1 MQHVAIDLGGRESQ
15 ICVRAEDGTILE
27 EKRHPTRLL
36 DKLMRRWPTSRIIV
50 ETSAEAFRVADAAKA
65 AGHEVRVVPATLVKS
80 LGVGARGI
88 KTDQRDARTLS
99 EVSCRIDLPSVH
111 IPTEVSRELKAMC
124 GNRESLIECRTKLIN
139 NVRGW
144 LRTQLWRIRTGA
156 TSSFP
161 QRLREAATSGE
172 RVLPAHVEATL
183 QLLEQLTSQIQA
195 ADQRLKEFA
204 KKHPVCVRLMTVPG
218 VGPVTAVR
226 FVAALDDVSRF
237 GNAHAVQ
244 SYLGLTPGEH
254 SSSDSQHRT
263 SITKAGPAP
272 LRRVLVQAAWTAMRT
287 QPNDPMVLW
296 ATQLAARKHKFIAVV
311 AFARKIAGILYAL
324 WRDGTSYQPHRGAAM
339 TP

>member
-15 ICVRAEDGTILE
+15 ICVRAQDGTIIE

-36 DKLMRRWPTSRIIV
+36 DKLMTRWPQSRVIV

-65 AGHEVRVVPATLVKS
+65 AGHEVRVVPATLVKT

-111 IPTEVSRELKAMC
+111 VPSELSRELKTMC
-124 GNRESLIECRTKLIN
+124 GNRESLIECRTRLIN

-156 TSSFP
+156 TTTFP
-161 QRLREAATSGE
+161 TRLRESSSTNQRA
-172 RVLPAHVEATL
+172 LPEHVEETL
-183 QLLEQLTSQIQA
+183 QIIEQLTVQIRSA
-195 ADQRLKEFA
+195 TTRLEKIAE
-204 KKHPVCVRLMTVPG
+204 KHPVCVRLMSVPG

-226 FVAALDDVSRF
+226 FLAALDDASRF
-237 GNAHAVQ
+237 RNAHAVQ
-244 SYLGLTPGEH
+244 SYVGLTPGEH
-254 SSSDSQHRT
+254 SSSDKQHRT

-272 LRRVLVQAAWTAMRT
+272 LRRVLIQAAWTALRT
-287 QPNDPMVLW
+287 RPNDPMVIW
-296 ATQLAARKHKFIAVV
+296 ATKLAARKHKFIAVV
-311 AFARKIAGILYAL
+311 ALARKLTGILFAL
-324 WRDGTSYQPHRGAAM
+324 WRDGTTYQPQRAAM
-339 TP
+339 